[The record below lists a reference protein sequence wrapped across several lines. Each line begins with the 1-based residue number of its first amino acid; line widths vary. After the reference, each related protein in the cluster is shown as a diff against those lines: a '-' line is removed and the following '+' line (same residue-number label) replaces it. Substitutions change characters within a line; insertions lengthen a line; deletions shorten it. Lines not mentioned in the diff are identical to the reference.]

1 MDHHSVPS
9 VDRVQRRQLPLAAYL
24 SFVLFFLAG
33 FADGALMPFFAIW
46 AQHDA
51 GIPVG
56 YIGVLMA
63 CYAGGELLATPLLGG
78 IADRIGRR
86 PVIIISAA
94 GVGMGFL
101 ALYFTH
107 RVLASVIVLLAIG
120 VFESSLHP
128 TLSAVIVDSV
138 PSASLR
144 SNFAIARV
152 ASAAGHVA
160 GPAMGALL
168 ALQSVS
174 MVFAVAGASLLVGAI
189 LAAIWLEETHPHR
202 KPAGE
207 VHSLLDEDE
216 EEGLAALLPVFGSA
230 RLAKLL
236 LWAFA
241 IEVAAGWMESVLP
254 LSSTDSHMLTPSQV
268 GLLFTYS
275 AMLMVIFQIPVTH
288 LLARVSARVQMVA
301 VGALMAI
308 AFVVFASSSALT
320 ALVVGV
326 TILSIAQMLLGPIV
340 AESIG
345 QAAPQNA
352 RASYMAAAS
361 VVSDVRDTVGPSVGI
376 FLYAVS
382 PRLPWLAG
390 IPLAL
395 GAAFALAQSLR
406 GGAAKKRAAD
416 FGRE

>member
-1 MDHHSVPS
+1 MDHHLGPS
-9 VDRVQRRQLPLAAYL
+9 VDYVQRRQLPLAAYL

-46 AQHDA
+46 AQSDA

-63 CYAGGELLATPLLGG
+63 CYAGGELIATPFLGG

-86 PVIIISAA
+86 PVIIISAT
-94 GVGMGFL
+94 GVGAGFL
-101 ALYFTH
+101 ALYFTQG
-107 RVLASVIVLLAIG
+107 VLASVIVLLAIG

-138 PSASLR
+138 PSDTLR

-160 GPAMGALL
+160 GPALGALL

-174 MVFAVAGASLLVGAI
+174 LVFAVAGTSLLVGAI
-189 LAAIWLEETHPHR
+189 LAAIWLEETHPQR

-207 VHSLLDEDE
+207 VHSRLDEDE

-230 RLAKLL
+230 RLARLL

-275 AMLMVIFQIPVTH
+275 AMLMVIFQIPLTH
-288 LLARVSARVQMVA
+288 LLTSISARVQVVV
-301 VGALMAI
+301 VGALMAV
-308 AFVVFASSSALT
+308 AFVVFASSSGVSAM
-320 ALVVGV
+320 VVGV

-340 AESIG
+340 AEAIS

-361 VVSDVRDTVGPSVGI
+361 VVSDVRDTVGPAVGI

-395 GAAFALAQSLR
+395 GAAFALAHSLHSS
-406 GGAAKKRAAD
+406 AATKRATGAMFD
-416 FGRE
+416 